1 MSCAETACDNETDD
15 VIEIERDRALAWFA
29 GRRDEYVADLLDWVR
44 VPSVSDVTLAEE
56 GKPYGPG
63 VAAMFDKCAETAAR
77 YGLKSTMY
85 DGVAISVFAADAEP
99 EGDDIAM
106 VSHLDVVPAGPGWLS
121 EPFEPYERDGFVVG
135 RGADD
140 NKACALADLYLLRY
154 LAETGS
160 PLVSRL
166 RVLYG
171 GAEETGLEDMRT
183 YVAKHGAPFQAVVT
197 DCGFPVNTAQKGE
210 LEVTMSLPA
219 PACLAALEGGAALN
233 AVPGHAEASVHDNAI
248 VGDTGAS
255 YEGIELSHDVDGQ
268 IKLVATGVPGHAAF
282 PNGTRSALG
291 LLWSAL
297 AQLCGTGEGTEAEA
311 GSRFFETLSQAAM
324 QPYGEGFGVAYEDR
338 ESGQT
343 TTNIGTARLEG
354 GALIIGIDIRHAVT
368 QNPDDILASL
378 RTFAANL
385 GGEVTASNASAPY
398 AVAEDDPRVTL
409 LTDVCNRVLGGELKP
424 YAMGGGTHARV
435 IPNALNFGPG
445 IDVNGLGRANEF
457 PNPDFL
463 PAGSGAHGANEW
475 ASVDRIAQAFA
486 VYAVAM
492 PRLAELVR
500 R

>member
-1 MSCAETACDNETDD
+1 MSCVEPAQNDMTDAAIAD
-15 VIEIERDRALAWFA
+15 ERDRALAWFA
-29 GRRDEYVADLLDWVR
+29 KHRDEYVADLLDWVR
-44 VPSVSDVTLAEE
+44 VSSVSDVTLAEE

-85 DGVAISVFAADAEP
+85 DGVAMSVFAADAEP

-121 EPFEPYERDGFVVG
+121 EPFEPYERDGFVIG

-140 NKACALADLYLLRY
+140 NKACALADIYLMRY
-154 LAETGS
+154 LVETGS

-219 PACLAALEGGAALN
+219 SACLAALEGGAALN
-233 AVPGHAEASVHDNAI
+233 AVPGHAEASVYDNTVAE
-248 VGDTGAS
+248 GAS
-255 YEGIELSHDVDGQ
+255 LSCEGVELSHEADGQ
-268 IKLVATGVPGHAAF
+268 TKLVATGVPGHAAF
-282 PNGTRSALG
+282 PGGTRSALG
-291 LLWSAL
+291 MLWGAL
-297 AQLCGTGEGTEAEA
+297 VQLCGESAQTEAA
-311 GSRFFETLSQAAM
+311 ADRGFFEALSQAAM
-324 QPYGEGFGVAYEDR
+324 HPYGEGFGVAYEDQQ
-338 ESGQT
+338 SGQT
-343 TTNIGTARLEG
+343 TTNIGTARLENG
-354 GALIIGIDIRHAVT
+354 RLIIGIDIRHAVT
-368 QNPDDILASL
+368 QQPDDILAGL
-378 RTFAANL
+378 KTFAANL
-385 GGEVTASNASAPY
+385 GGEVTAAKASAPY

-435 IPNALNFGPG
+435 IPNAVNFGPG
-445 IDVNGLGRANEF
+445 IDVNGLGRADEF
-457 PNPDFL
+457 PCPDFL